1 MNYKIW
7 LKEFRIPFLI
17 LPVLFVPIGI
27 AVAIGDG
34 YFNAVYAVLTLIG
47 VVSLHISVNVLNDYF
62 DYKSGIDTATTPTPF
77 SGGSRVLPEKLLTSN
92 NVLTAGILLLLL
104 GSVIGGYIAY
114 SLNFPTTLVAII
126 AVAIISV
133 VGYSKIFA
141 ASGLGEILVA
151 LNFGP
156 LLTAGTYY
164 VQTGATEISTES
176 IYIGLITGLL
186 TAGILYINQFPD
198 TTADISKGRRHLVA
212 RLGKKRA
219 VTGFKIV
226 VSLAYVVLAVGIATG
241 ILPVLTALGLLTIP
255 QSRTTFKLLDNNYE
269 EIEKLIPAM
278 GNNVKTTIVTSA
290 LILVGYAIT
299 ALIFQYWGFELTPY
313 IGGYSADG
321 V

>member
-34 YFNAVYAVLTLIG
+34 YFNATYAVLTLIG
-47 VVSLHISVNVLNDYF
+47 VVSLHTSVNVLNDYF

-104 GSVIGGYIAY
+104 GSLIGGYIAY

-241 ILPVLTALGLLTIP
+241 ILPVLAALGLLTIP

-269 EIEKLIPAM
+269 ETYQYSTM
-278 GNNVKTTIVTSA
+278 GRCLNFGIKKI
-290 LILVGYAIT
+290 Y
-299 ALIFQYWGFELTPY
+299 
-313 IGGYSADG
+313 
-321 V
+321 